1 MRDNDKLSID
11 DILRETDEIL
21 KSLDARVKAEA
32 ASAQEDEDVKAYVP
46 KKEEDEDVKAYVP
59 KRKSEDDVK
68 PYVPKNSGEDVEV
81 YPRKNDDEEVKTYS
95 PATKKSVPPQGRS
108 ANAKPAVSDKTRTVS
123 EKTRAVT
130 MDRSAAEDGTKKHYF
145 SSNSRDDEYGSV
157 PPQIIERPATIKSKS
172 RFNKTSD
179 LQEIPTIVAVD
190 ELEKTR
196 MIFAGELWN
205 DNQKNDTGDGDN
217 GYDDSDQIK
226 ISGFDDEVGE
236 IPDIDEEL
244 AEEQLR
250 LRREA
255 KVNKFRLF
263 AREEVQNDSK
273 SEARKIIPKDYS
285 ENSDR
290 TGTLEQ
296 LYKRKTRYQLQTVVS
311 VLLGILLL
319 LLTLFKDSRY
329 LPSFLGSDIGFYA
342 AMLAIYGAIL
352 IANLNTVIRGFNLR
366 RGFNFDSMI
375 TVSALLTLGHTVALL
390 INPDLL
396 IEGGAIYPCAATFAL
411 ILSSLGKQSII
422 TRIITNYDFLTDG
435 KDKYTVEDIV
445 NEVDATIISRNLLAG
460 APLLKYS
467 VKTEQPTSFLEISF
481 AYEPADR
488 TSKVLVPVAMVLNL
502 VLFAVIG
509 ILREN
514 WYFAFNVAVPGM
526 LISCP
531 LIALYANNTTLS
543 GASRSLAQKGAMVC
557 GFEGAHSAHNSNAI
571 VMEASELFGMRSCD
585 LHGIRLFNKAKVD
598 DALLLTAAVIMK
610 TKSPLKYVF
619 DDVIVGNKDIL
630 PEVDGVLYED
640 KMGTSAWIYQRKIL
654 VGNRDLLIHHGIS
667 VPKEE
672 YENKYARKG
681 RKALYL
687 AVAGKIAA
695 MFIVSYSADP
705 ELKKELKMLEK
716 SGITILLKS
725 CDPYINEESIMDIFD
740 LPEGFVRVMTASN
753 ARVFEKYS
761 DNTVEKSPAYTVHN
775 GTTLGFLSA
784 IRTSENLVST
794 ENMISVLVAFGS
806 ALGFGVVALLG
817 ILDGMSQVNAV
828 NVILFQSV
836 WSLFVL
842 FVSKVRRSG
851 L

>member
-1 MRDNDKLSID
+1 MKDNGKLSID

-21 KSLDARVKAEA
+21 KSLDAQTKTEAE
-32 ASAQEDEDVKAYVP
+32 QDEEVRAYVP
-46 KKEEDEDVKAYVP
+46 KGE
-59 KRKSEDDVK
+59 REDDVK
-68 PYVPKNSGEDVEV
+68 PYSPKSRGDEDIKAYVPKSKNASPAESDEEDVKAFIPASKKTASQQSRAAE
-81 YPRKNDDEEVKTYS
+81 PRT
-95 PATKKSVPPQGRS
+95 A
-108 ANAKPAVSDKTRTVS
+108 VS
-123 EKTRAVT
+123 EKTRPVSVN
-130 MDRSAAEDGTKKHYF
+130 DSAEDGTRRHYF
-145 SSNSRDDEYGSV
+145 SSNSRSDGYGSV

-179 LQEIPTIVAVD
+179 LQEIPTILAVD

-196 MIFAGELWN
+196 KVFGGELWSDDSKTETSD
-205 DNQKNDTGDGDN
+205 DNS
-217 GYDDSDQIK
+217 YDDSDQIK
-226 ISGFDDEVGE
+226 ISGFDDEVNE

-250 LRREA
+250 IRREA
-255 KVNKFRLF
+255 KVKTFRLF
-263 AREEVQNDSK
+263 AKEEVQNASE
-273 SEARKIIPKDYS
+273 SEARKIISEDYTDS
-285 ENSDR
+285 GNR
-290 TGTLEQ
+290 TGTLER
-296 LYKRKTRYQLQTVVS
+296 LYKRKARYQLQA
-311 VLLGILLL
+311 VLTCILGLLLL
-319 LLTLFKDSRY
+319 LLTVFRESRY
-329 LPSFLGSDIGFYA
+329 LPSFMGSDIGYYGSI
-342 AMLAIYGAIL
+342 LVLYGAIL
-352 IANLNTVIRGFNLR
+352 ICNVNTVIRGFNLR
-366 RGFNFDSMI
+366 HGFNYDSMI
-375 TVSALLTLGHTVALL
+375 TVSALLTLGHTAALMFY
-390 INPDLL
+390 PDLL
-396 IEGGAIYPCAATFAL
+396 IEGGAVYPCAATFGL
-411 ILSSLGKQSII
+411 ILSSIGKRSMLM
-422 TRIITNYDFLTDG
+422 RIIKNYDFLTDG

-460 APLLKYS
+460 APLLKHS
-467 VKTEQPTSFLEISF
+467 VKTEHPTSFLDISL
-481 AYEPADR
+481 AYEPANR
-488 TSKVLVPVAMVLNL
+488 TAKILVPVALLLNL
-502 VLFAVIG
+502 ALFTVIG
-509 ILREN
+509 LLREN
-514 WYFAFNVAVPGM
+514 WVFAFNVITPGII
-526 LISCP
+526 ISCP
-531 LIALYANNTTLS
+531 LAALYANNVTLL
-543 GASRSLAQKGAMVC
+543 GVSRTLMQKGAMVC
-557 GFEGAHSAHNSNAI
+557 GFEGAHWAHNSNAI

-610 TKSPLKYVF
+610 TKSPLKHVF
-619 DDVIVGNKDIL
+619 SDVIVGNKDIL

-740 LPEGFVRVMTASN
+740 LPEGFVRVMTAAN

-761 DNTVEKSPAYTVHN
+761 DNIVEKSPAYTVHN

-784 IRTSENLVST
+784 IRASENLVGT

-817 ILDGMSQVNAV
+817 VLDGMSQVNAV
-828 NVILFQSV
+828 NVIIFQLV

-842 FVSKVRRSG
+842 FVSKVRRGG